1 MFNIEDFIK
10 AKHYGKRAIVAIL
23 AGTMSVSSLTA
34 PLSVYAEEVAAEA
47 AAQESIA
54 STAPSATAATGTNV
68 VSTYTEAPAQTVVA
82 TPVVPTTSTSTSSS
96 STGTSSSAG
105 ANSSSASSSAST
117 GTATTPTTT
126 PTTPSTS
133 GSTTTPVTPTTPSNS
148 DASNNN
154 GGSNTGAG
162 DGTTDKGT
170 TDNGDGNNAGTDDAK
185 KDDSNNGS
193 DSNAST
199 DDAKK
204 DDSSSTNDGKKDDS
218 STADDSKK
226 DDSNTTKKDD
236 SNTGDTKKDDS
247 SNNSSSNNSSSNS
260 SNSSASSNNT
270 AAPTNNG
277 KVYNS
282 GTNTSSATKSNSTYT
297 GTKSSEA
304 ENYGSYSYSK
314 QNYVAHHYT
323 QDLTTE
329 MFIASIGEEAR
340 QIAQQNDLYASVM
353 IAQAILESGSGG
365 STLSRAPYNNL
376 FGIKGT
382 WYSEDGQGHT
392 ADFAT
397 QEDDGT
403 GAHYTIN
410 AGFRAYNTTADSL
423 QDYANLLSKDMRYFY
438 SGALKSHT
446 ESFSDAAFFLQGRYA
461 TDTTYASQLLDLIE
475 TYDLTRYD
483 EALDYTIDGTI
494 ADETAEGGVRS
505 ITMDDYVKLESL
517 ATAQLGVTYVWG
529 ASDPEVGFDCSG
541 LTSWVYK
548 QVFGMD
554 ITRTSYT
561 QQYQGVEV
569 DFDDLRLGDLLFFE
583 DGGDVHHVAM
593 YLGDGYYIHAPKP
606 GDQVKITAMDSY
618 TPSFAKR
625 VLAFDDS
632 TAEAKNAAEDL
643 MDGEPVTAIDTTAA
657 AEAAPEEAPDTTE
670 ASVRKAKTRIQ
681 MKSTT
686 TFRI

>member
-226 DDSNTTKKDD
+226 DDSNT
-236 SNTGDTKKDDS
+236 GDTKKDDS

-304 ENYGSYSYSK
+304 ENYGSYSHSK